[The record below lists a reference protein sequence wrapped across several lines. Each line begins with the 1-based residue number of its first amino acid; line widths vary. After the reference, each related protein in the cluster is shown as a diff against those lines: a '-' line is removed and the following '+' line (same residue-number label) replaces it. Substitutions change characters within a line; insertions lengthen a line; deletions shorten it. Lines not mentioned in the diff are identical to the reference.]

1 MKQMRKRQAATGS
14 TNGGGD
20 DENPFDIFL
29 SSTQIHYTFYSDT
42 PKILGRTFGM
52 CVLQDFEALTP
63 NLLARTIETVEGG
76 GLVVLLLQTMRS
88 LKQLYTL
95 TMDVH
100 SRYRTESHRQT
111 EPRFNE
117 RFILSLSSCE
127 QCLIVDDQLNILPCS
142 SKASL
147 NIQSIAPKTE
157 ENSLTSEQIE
167 LKELCF
173 SLKDTQPIGHL
184 IDCCKTLDQ
193 GKVLLKLL
201 DSITDKAFRH
211 TCSITAS
218 RGRGKSA
225 ALGLAV
231 AGAIAF
237 GYEEISFN

>member
-52 CVLQDFEALTP
+52 CVLEALTP

-237 GYEEISFN
+237 GYKEISFN